1 MSTLLRR
8 PLPVPP
14 TLVRAD
20 RLLARPFVAFAGAT
34 TVGGAAATT
43 IAAGTVGHAVTLGG
57 TVVLTAHASTWTHIV
72 AFSVALGW
80 LVVQDRYE
88 HLGSRF
94 RNTISVWTGSFDTW
108 EPVRAAAVAVLSALI
123 TSALA
128 SLALVFLASS
138 PSTAGA
144 LGLLAMGGI
153 AHQAGRVARRRLR
166 ELSDGEAASALHVEG
181 GHRFAGRDEDAVAQL
196 EGRDR
201 TQEPSG
207 ST

>member
-1 MSTLLRR
+1 MSTMLRR
-8 PLPVPP
+8 PLPLVP

-20 RLLARPFVAFAGAT
+20 SLLARPFVAFAGAT

-43 IAAGTVGHAVTLGG
+43 IAAGTLGHAVTLGG
-57 TVVLTAHASTWTHIV
+57 TVVLTAHASTTTRLV
-72 AFSVALGW
+72 ACSVAIGW
-80 LVVQDRYE
+80 LLVQDRYE

-94 RNTISVWTGSFDTW
+94 RDTISVWTGSFDTW
-108 EPVRAAAVAVLSALI
+108 EPIRAAAVAVLSALI
-123 TSALA
+123 TTASAA
-128 SLALVFLASS
+128 LALVLLASS

-144 LGLLAMGGI
+144 LGLLTVGGI

-166 ELSDGEAASALHVEG
+166 ELSDGGAAPALHVEG
-181 GHRFAGRDEDAVAQL
+181 GRRFAGLDEAAVVRL

-201 TQEPSG
+201 TEEPSG